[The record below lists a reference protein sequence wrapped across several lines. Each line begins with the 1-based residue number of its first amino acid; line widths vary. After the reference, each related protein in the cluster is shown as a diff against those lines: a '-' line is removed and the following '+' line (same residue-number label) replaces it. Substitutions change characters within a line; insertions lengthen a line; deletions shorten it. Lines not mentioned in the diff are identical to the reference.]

1 MLIKLINIEL
11 KSIEFFEG
19 TTKRNEIVIE
29 DYLSIQTFLNFY

>member
-19 TTKRNEIVIE
+19 ARKRNKKFIE
-29 DYLSIQTFLNFY
+29 DYLSIQSFLNFY